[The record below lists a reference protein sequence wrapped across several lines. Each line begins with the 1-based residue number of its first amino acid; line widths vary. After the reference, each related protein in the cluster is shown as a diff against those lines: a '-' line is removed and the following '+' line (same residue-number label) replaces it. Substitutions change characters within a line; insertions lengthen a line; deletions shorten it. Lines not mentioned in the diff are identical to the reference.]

1 MIKMIKM
8 KRIKQETQDNNKKDK
23 DTFSSAR
30 EFEED
35 KEYLFKRSEKRAWTV
50 AISAIVLLI
59 ISWVIL
65 LCILPLKEVTPYVIQ
80 VNEKTGIPDVI
91 TVTTPID
98 IRASEAL
105 DKYFV
110 NTYIQDRES
119 YTYQTIQQ
127 NYTLTQL
134 YSDDRVKAGYL
145 ALMNADSAPDRTMKK
160 GTIVVKVN
168 SIILDDVNGT
178 SIATARIVKTYTSER
193 NEIYSRHF
201 VIKLAFEYLPKQK
214 IQLSYRLDNPLGFQV
229 ISYQIVEEN
238 I

>member
-1 MIKMIKM
+1 M
-8 KRIKQETQDNNKKDK
+8 ENKKIK
-23 DTFSSAR
+23 KEKGEFSKAR

-35 KEYLFKRSEKRAWTV
+35 KEYLFKRSEKRAWIV
-50 AISAIVLLI
+50 AISAIILLV
-59 ISWVIL
+59 ISWLIL
-65 LCILPLKEVTPYVIQ
+65 LFTLPLKEVMPYVIQ

-91 TVTTPID
+91 TVTDPID

-127 NYTLTQL
+127 NYVLTQL
-134 YSDDRVKAGYL
+134 YSDDKVKADYL
-145 ALMNADSAPDRTMKK
+145 AFMNTDNAPDRVMRK
-160 GTIVVKVN
+160 GTIGVKVN
-168 SIILDDVNGT
+168 SIILDNLNGS
-178 SIATARIVKTYTSER
+178 SIATARIVKTYSTDR
-193 NEIYSRHF
+193 NEIYTRNF

-214 IQLSYRLDNPLGFQV
+214 IQLSYRLENPLGFQ
-229 ISYQIVEEN
+229 ITSYQIVEEN

>member
-1 MIKMIKM
+1 M
-8 KRIKQETQDNNKKDK
+8 KDEKIKKDK
-23 DTFSSAR
+23 FLKAR

-35 KEYLFKRSEKRAWTV
+35 KEYLFKRSEKRAWSI

-59 ISWVIL
+59 ISWLIL
-65 LCILPLKEVTPYVIQ
+65 LFILPLKEVMPYVIQ

-91 TVTTPID
+91 TVTDPID

-134 YSDDRVKAGYL
+134 YSDDRVKADYL
-145 ALMNADSAPDRTMKK
+145 AFMNTNNAPDRTMKK
-160 GTIVVKVN
+160 GTISVKVN
-168 SIILDDVNGT
+168 SIILDNLNG
-178 SIATARIVKTYTSER
+178 SNIATTRIIKTYVTDR
-193 NEIYSRHF
+193 NETYVKHF
-201 VIKLAFEYLPKQK
+201 VIKLSFEYLPKQK
-214 IQLSYRLDNPLGFQV
+214 IKLSYRLENPLGFTV
-229 ISYQIVEEN
+229 TSYQLVEEN

>member
-1 MIKMIKM
+1 MIKIIK
-8 KRIKQETQDNNKKDK
+8 IKQENQKQRKNKEKDV
-23 DTFSSAR
+23 FSSAR

-50 AISAIVLLI
+50 AISAIFLLI
-59 ISWVIL
+59 ISWIIL
-65 LCILPLKEVTPYVIQ
+65 LCLLPLKEVTPYVIQ

-134 YSDDRVKAGYL
+134 YSDDKVKAGYL
-145 ALMNADSAPDRTMKK
+145 ALMNAENAPDRAMKK
-160 GTIVVKVN
+160 GTIAVKVN
-168 SIILDDVNGT
+168 SIILDDVNAT
-178 SIATARIVKTYTSER
+178 SIATARIVKTYTTER
-193 NEIYSRHF
+193 NEIYTKHF
-201 VIKLAFEYLPKQK
+201 VIKMAFEYLPKQK